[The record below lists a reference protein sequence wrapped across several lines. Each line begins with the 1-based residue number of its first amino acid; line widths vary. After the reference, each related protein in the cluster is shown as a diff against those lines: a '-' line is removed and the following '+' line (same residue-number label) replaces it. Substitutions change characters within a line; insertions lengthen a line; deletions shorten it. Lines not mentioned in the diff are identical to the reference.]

1 MKGLLKLFILIC
13 FGSVFCSCQK
23 EFSNSGNTFVF
34 DPDALL
40 FLNAASIT
48 DQAQMLAVNNLVI
61 QLKKD
66 SLWNKFLAIYPMVGG
81 TDQTTKWNLKDPRD
95 LDAAYRITWSG
106 TPDYETSG
114 VTCTKETD
122 WGDTHLVDSV
132 LSYNNSAISFYSGT
146 ENKIG
151 GYDMGCGNHSIPY
164 NIMAIYNDYS
174 NDVVNTW
181 FFQYDTT
188 QKLPTSTIGLF
199 INSSKNGQVVFYD
212 NGVAL
217 SNLGSPT
224 DAYSNIPIK
233 IGKITDDPNMGLKE
247 CQLATIGQ
255 GLTSAYATDLY
266 NIAHAFQTALG
277 R

>member
-1 MKGLLKLFILIC
+1 MLKLLILFC

-23 EFSNSGNTFVF
+23 EYSNSGNTFVF

-40 FLNAASIT
+40 FLHTASIT
-48 DQAQMLAVNNLVI
+48 DQPQMLAVNNLVI
-61 QLKKD
+61 QLKQD

-81 TDQTTKWNLKDPRD
+81 TAQTTKWNLKDPRD
-95 LDAAYRITWSG
+95 LDAAYRITWYG
-106 TPDYETSG
+106 TPDFETSG

-122 WGDTHLVDSV
+122 WGNTHLADSA
-132 LSYNNSAISFYSGT
+132 LSFNNSAISFYSGT
-146 ENKIG
+146 ENKTA
-151 GYDMGCGNHSIPY
+151 GYDMGCGNHAIPY

-188 QKLPTSTIGLF
+188 QKLPTSTVGLF
-199 INSSKNGQVVFYD
+199 INSSKNGRVVFYD

-217 SNLGSPT
+217 SGLGTPT
-224 DAYSNIPIK
+224 DAYSNISIT
-233 IGKITDDPNMGLKE
+233 IGKITDDPNMGLKK

-255 GLTSAYATDLY
+255 GLTAADASGFYK
-266 NIAHAFQTALG
+266 IAHTFQTALG